1 MFGKVQQIPQ
11 TEKTP
16 FYPRSPYGVSKVFS
30 HWITVNYR
38 ESYNIHASSGIL
50 FNHES
55 PLRGGEFVTKKI
67 TSTLARI
74 KHGSKEVLKVG
85 NINAK
90 RDWGYAGDYVYAMW
104 LMLQQKNPDDY
115 VIATGKTHSVREFI
129 NLTLKYLNFEYKWV
143 GKGMKER
150 VINSK
155 NGKTIIKIDKEFFRP
170 AEVDLLIGNP
180 GKAKRKLK
188 WKPNTS
194 LKKLVKLMVDYD
206 VSQIK
211 KTY

>member
-1 MFGKVQQIPQ
+1 
-11 TEKTP
+11 
-16 FYPRSPYGVSKVFS
+16 
-30 HWITVNYR
+30 
-38 ESYNIHASSGIL
+38 
-50 FNHES
+50 
-55 PLRGGEFVTKKI
+55 
-67 TSTLARI
+67 
-74 KHGSKEVLKVG
+74 
-85 NINAK
+85 
-90 RDWGYAGDYVYAMW
+90 
-104 LMLQQKNPDDY
+104 MLQQDTPDDY

-143 GKGMKER
+143 GQGMNER
-150 VINSK
+150 VINKK

-194 LKKLVKLMVDYD
+194 LKKLVQLMVDYD

-211 KTY
+211 KTH

>member
-1 MFGKVQQIPQ
+1 
-11 TEKTP
+11 
-16 FYPRSPYGVSKVFS
+16 
-30 HWITVNYR
+30 
-38 ESYNIHASSGIL
+38 
-50 FNHES
+50 
-55 PLRGGEFVTKKI
+55 
-67 TSTLARI
+67 
-74 KHGSKEVLKVG
+74 
-85 NINAK
+85 
-90 RDWGYAGDYVYAMW
+90 
-104 LMLQQKNPDDY
+104 MLQQKNPDDY

-143 GKGMKER
+143 GQGMNER
-150 VINSK
+150 VINKK

-194 LKKLVKLMVDYD
+194 LKKLVELMVDYD

-211 KTY
+211 NTH